1 MFLNVIRAFLLPVV
15 VAAFLYAQDPA
26 LLQHFDYDA
35 KAPLDLQESSV
46 EQRGDVAVHDISYAS
61 PRGGRVPAYLVVPKG
76 KGPFAAVIWA
86 HWHQEGSE
94 LRNRREFLDEAVALA
109 PSGVVSLLPDST
121 LARRGY
127 NEPNEPL
134 DEHQVDYRVQQV
146 LDIRRGADLLLKRDD
161 VDAKRLAYVGHSY
174 NADTGAILAGVDRR
188 FKAFVLMAGTISDEV
203 DMRSKEFQ
211 EFRSRYGPAKVD
223 AFIAKYSWLDPGKY
237 VSHAAPAFVFLQYGS
252 QEDYLN
258 PKRAEEYAAVVSRPK
273 KLKIYDAP
281 HALNVEAR
289 KDRVEF
295 LAKELHVKPPDP
307 AVIAGIPN
315 LIQPPPPEK
324 N

>member
-1 MFLNVIRAFLLPVV
+1 MKSQFIRALFVPLVLVSFLP
-15 VAAFLYAQDPA
+15 AQDPA
-26 LLQHFDYDA
+26 LLGHFVYDA
-35 KAPLDLQESSV
+35 KAPLDIQELNV
-46 EQRGDVAVHDISYAS
+46 EQRGEVSVHDISYAS

-76 KGPFAAVIWA
+76 KGPFAAVLWA

-134 DEHQVDYRVQQV
+134 DEHQADYRVQQI
-146 LDIRRGADLLLKRDD
+146 LDLRRGADLMLARDD
-161 VDAKRLAYVGHSY
+161 VDPKRLAYVGHSY
-174 NADTGAILAGVDRR
+174 NADSGAILSGVDRR
-188 FKAFVLMAGTISDEV
+188 FQAFVLMAGTISDEV

-211 EFRSRYGPAKVD
+211 EFRTRYGPEKVD
-223 AFIAKYSWLDPGKY
+223 AFVAKYSWLDPGKY
-237 VSHAAPAFVFLQYGS
+237 VSHAAPAFVFLQYATR
-252 QEDYLN
+252 ENYLT

-281 HALNVEAR
+281 HALNAEAR
-289 KDRVEF
+289 EDRAEF

-307 AVIAGIPN
+307 AAIARIPE
-315 LIQPPPPEK
+315 LVQPPPPEK

>member
-26 LLQHFDYDA
+26 LLPHFDYDA

-281 HALNVEAR
+281 HALNIEAR

>member
-1 MFLNVIRAFLLPVV
+1 VLLKVIRAVLLPVV
-15 VAAFLYAQDPA
+15 VVASAYAQVPA
-26 LLQHFDYDA
+26 LLRHFDYDG

-134 DEHQVDYRVQQV
+134 DEHQVDYRVQQI

-188 FKAFVLMAGTISDEV
+188 FKAFVLMAGTISDDV

-223 AFIAKYSWLDPGKY
+223 AFIAKYCWLDPGKY

-281 HALNVEAR
+281 HALNAEAR
-289 KDRVEF
+289 TDRLEF

>member
-1 MFLNVIRAFLLPVV
+1 VTLNIIRAFRLPLILVCSV
-15 VAAFLYAQDPA
+15 YAQDPA
-26 LLQHFDYDA
+26 LFQHFDYDA
-35 KAPLDLQESSV
+35 KAPLDIQESKV
-46 EQRGDVAVHDISYAS
+46 EQRGEVSVHDLTYAS
-61 PRGGRVPAYLVVPKG
+61 PRGGRVPAYLVVPAG
-76 KGPFAAVIWA
+76 KGPFAAIIWA

-134 DEHQVDYRVQQV
+134 DEHQADYRLQQI
-146 LDIRRGADLLLKRDD
+146 LDLRRGADLLLARDD

-174 NADTGAILAGVDRR
+174 NADTGAILSGVDRR

-211 EFRSRYGPAKVD
+211 EFRNRYGPEKVD

-237 VSHAAPAFVFLQYGS
+237 VSHAAPAFVFLQYAS
-252 QEDYLN
+252 QEDYLT

-273 KLKIYDAP
+273 ELKIYDAK
-281 HALNVEAR
+281 HALNAEAR
-289 KDRVEF
+289 KDRVAF
-295 LAKELHVKPPDP
+295 LVKELHLKAPDP
-307 AVIAGIPN
+307 TAIAQIPD
-315 LIQPPPPEK
+315 LVQPPPPEK

>member
-1 MFLNVIRAFLLPVV
+1 MFLKVIRVLLLPIVV
-15 VAAFLYAQDPA
+15 VAFLYAQDPA

-35 KAPLDLQESSV
+35 KAPLDVQESGV

-134 DEHQVDYRVQQV
+134 DEHQAAYRVQQI
-146 LDIRRGADLLLKRDD
+146 LDIRRGADLLLARHD
-161 VDAKRLAYVGHSY
+161 VDPKRLAYVGHSY
-174 NADTGAILAGVDRR
+174 NADTGAVLSGVDRR
-188 FKAFVLMAGTISDEV
+188 FRAFVLMAGTISDEV

-252 QEDYLN
+252 QEDYLT
-258 PKRAEEYAAVVSRPK
+258 PKRAEEYAAIVSRPK
-273 KLKIYDAP
+273 ELKIYDAK
-281 HALNVEAR
+281 HALNAEAR
-289 KDRVEF
+289 KDRVAF
-295 LAKELHVKPPDP
+295 LVKELHLKPPDP
-307 AVIAGIPN
+307 TTIAHIPD
-315 LIQPPPPEK
+315 LVQPPPPEK

>member
-1 MFLNVIRAFLLPVV
+1 MYLNVIRAFLLPVV

-35 KAPLDLQESSV
+35 KAPPDLQESSV